1 MSGNQ
6 EPANIAIIG
15 AGAFGTALAIVC
27 ARARASTHAST
38 RNGRAVTLWARD
50 EDHAAILNAER
61 RNPVHLPACAL
72 PDNVTA
78 TADPHALAAADLVLI
93 VVPAQE
99 TRAVAKLFA
108 PVLKPDAHIVACA
121 KGIEQDSGAFQS
133 DILGAE
139 LPSHPLTLLSGPGF
153 AGEIAAGKPTAV
165 TLAGSDSETA
175 ERVCHWLAAPG
186 FRPYSSM
193 DMRGVELGGAMK
205 NVIAIACGIVIG
217 RQLGESARAALLTR
231 GLAEMARLAGA
242 LGGRSETVFGLSGL
256 GDLVLTAMSEQS
268 RNTRFGMALAGLDDI
283 HALQAAGMPLA
294 EGVDTA
300 PVAARLGREHNI
312 PMPITNAVADIL
324 AGALSLD
331 QAIDNLVQRPLR
343 SE

>member
-1 MSGNQ
+1 MNAKD

-27 ARARASTHAST
+27 ARD
-38 RNGRAVTLWARD
+38 GRPVTLWVRN
-50 EDHAAILNAER
+50 EERAAALNAER
-61 RNPVHLPACAL
+61 RNRVHLPAVAL
-72 PDNVTA
+72 PGTVSA
-78 TADPHALAAADLVLI
+78 TAGPQALAGADLVLI

-99 TRAVAKLFA
+99 TRAVAGLFA
-108 PVLKPDAHIVACA
+108 PVLKADAHIVACA

-139 LPSHPLTLLSGPGF
+139 LPSHPLTVLSGPGF

-165 TLAGSDSETA
+165 TLAGSDAQTA
-175 ERVCHWLAAPG
+175 ERVCRWLAAPG
-186 FRPYSSM
+186 FRPYSST
-193 DMRGVELGGAMK
+193 DVRGVELGGAMK

-256 GDLVLTAMSEQS
+256 GDLVLTAMSGQS
-268 RNTRFGMALAGLDDI
+268 RNMRFGMALAGHDGID
-283 HALQAAGMPLA
+283 ALAAAGMPLA
-294 EGVDTA
+294 EGVFTA
-300 PVAARLGREHNI
+300 PVAARLGRKHNI

-324 AGALSLD
+324 AGALSVD

>member
-1 MSGNQ
+1 MSGKE
-6 EPANIAIIG
+6 EPANIAIVG

-27 ARARASTHAST
+27 AR
-38 RNGRAVTLWARD
+38 NGRPVTLWARD
-50 EDHAAILNAER
+50 EDHAAALNAER
-61 RNPVHLPACAL
+61 ANPAHLPGCAL
-72 PDNVTA
+72 PGSVSA
-78 TADPHALAAADLVLI
+78 TADPDDIAAADLVLI
-93 VVPAQE
+93 VVPAQQ
-99 TRAVAKLFA
+99 TRGVARRLA
-108 PVLKPDAHIVACA
+108 PALDPHAHIVACA

-133 DILGAE
+133 DILAEE
-139 LPSHPLTLLSGPGF
+139 LPSRPLTVLSGPGF

-165 TLAGSDSETA
+165 TLAGRDAETA

-186 FRPYSSM
+186 FRPYSST
-193 DMRGVELGGAMK
+193 DVRGVELGGAMK

-268 RNTRFGMALAGLDDI
+268 RNMRFGMALAGHGDI
-283 HALQAAGMPLA
+283 RALQAAGMPLA
-294 EGVDTA
+294 EGVYTA
-300 PVAARLGREHNI
+300 PVAARLGREHDI

-324 AGALSLD
+324 AGALSVD
-331 QAIDNLVQRPLR
+331 AAIDNLVQRPLR